1 LSIHPASAGFL
12 LPGKTPVEQQL
23 VALHKKNNKP
33 KRNIRGQLSVA
44 RRQGLAKEANQERPT
59 KSPAWRGLL
68 GVASVVMLAVAG
80 IVFVLPVAV
89 GMAALF
95 VMVMIVVIRNDDMG

>member
-12 LPGKTPVEQQL
+12 LPGKISVERQH
-23 VALHKKNNKP
+23 VSLHKKNNKS

-44 RRQGLAKEANQERPT
+44 RRSKAWQERPT
-59 KSPAWRGLL
+59 KSPASRGLL

-95 VMVMIVVIRNDDMG
+95 VMMMVMVVIRNNDVG